1 MYLILDIGEQLRA
14 CKMYL
19 TYMYLPYL
27 TYLHTRERERP
38 DLVFFFFKVSS
49 FFSSRSWNSL
59 VLVPIGTL

>member
-1 MYLILDIGEQLRA
+1 MYLTLDIGEQLRA

-19 TYMYLPYL
+19 TYLPYL

-38 DLVFFFFKVSS
+38 DLVFYFFKVSS
-49 FFSSRSWNSL
+49 FFFSRSWNSL